1 MHLKSILLIILMLST
16 FVAKAK
22 GIDTE
27 LIKINQ
33 IRAEHFERG
42 NQLDTLHLEK
52 FVESESEIV
61 KKFALFI
68 KAIYDLENSRNAAD
82 KKITDLIDEKKW
94 LNDIGLKNFGLLA
107 IDDLFRICMSSKRY
121 LLFHQINIILNHDKP
136 FSLMSYA
143 YDSYLF
149 LKSGN
154 LYNFFERQNIF
165 KNLFIIKIDSFKSE
179 YSKDVLNRLK
189 CNLISIGLSNYDST
203 NQIKFFNKL
212 KEIANEDV
220 NNNSPIEDVLFL
232 NELAN
237 WQIIKNFDKYNK
249 ILVNKLNLEFSPSFI
264 IRVTYNN
271 FSWKQNSN
279 NYFID
284 LLNKNKYPLQI
295 YLNSCLD
302 FYWHDYESIK
312 INFEDRFWSWGQYD
326 FSSAIMEEK
335 KDSIINFK
343 YLDSLLNHNYFFE
356 PNWNYLQL
364 SSVIKRRTISREL
377 SDVINNIKKLRYN
390 QNAFDGQINA
400 INLYNQYHKLDMTE
414 LIDFSNI
421 FFGPT
426 ILLDEYNKIKNE
438 LTFDTTYTKRYDS
451 IIGLIN
457 FLKETNYF
465 KGYFS
470 NEKSYLLNGLM
481 NICTVLK
488 NIFLSRKLYNQ
499 YDLVSEFFD
508 FPLTDSIPNSLK
520 VIKDKYRF
528 LNFSRNASL
537 QNKFIFDSLFI
548 SQLNFYQTQHIK
560 NDSLR
565 NEQDFYSDIA
575 KNISIEI
582 HSRGSINDSTLIHH
596 LSYQQLQNELI
607 DRFSEDN
614 TVYNQGIDSL
624 QAIISYKNNY
634 FCIDDSKLKIPRY
647 NDTLYYSFINELNN
661 FIAGRSVIDSNSH
674 IIAYIIAEDYY
685 HKGINQSSSLDSIK
699 EYLYIAYS
707 DSRNAFFKKLIS
719 LDSLYSIIDLNN
731 PKSSNFFSPTYFQV
745 IDNNSKNLYNILLK
759 PIEGFIDSTNK
770 YKLLLPNILMT
781 LPLDYVFSK
790 EKGFLPRFNDYS
802 GMTAITF
809 EDKNIKRHF
818 LDTITVFSE
827 MMYNDVYCNINKAN
841 NPYLRGGIS
850 ELKYS
855 NIEMQG
861 IKESMKVKTYRGTEA
876 TKTNFLNSLLN
887 KTTTNLHLI
896 THGSYIPIPDFNT
909 QKNNI
914 YNNENISYSS
924 IPGKS
929 TERQLLLFSSDSTN
943 HLNKN
948 NLLLSEEIKYLDD
961 LSHINLVFL
970 SACETGLIDDNRSN
984 KIGFSGFA
992 KEFIDRGVKSVIA
1005 TRWKIQDK
1013 AASEFAKDYY
1023 KNLAKY
1029 NDYGEAF
1036 YITKKNYFKENKAP
1050 ATWTSYVFIK

>member
-1 MHLKSILLIILMLST
+1 MHLKSILLVLLLLST
-16 FVAKAK
+16 FFAKAK

-42 NQLDTLHLEK
+42 NQLDTLKLAK

-61 KKFALFI
+61 RKFALLI

-165 KNLFIIKIDSFKSE
+165 KNLFIVRIDSFKLE

-212 KEIANEDV
+212 KEIANEEV

-284 LLNKNKYPLQI
+284 LLNKNKYPLEI
-295 YLNSCLD
+295 YLNVCLD
-302 FYWHDYESIK
+302 FFWHDYESIK
-312 INFEDRFWSWGQYD
+312 IKFDKKFWTLGQFD
-326 FSSAIMEEK
+326 FTSALIEEK
-335 KDSIINFK
+335 EDSIPNFK
-343 YLDSLLNHNYFFE
+343 YLDSLLNLNYFFE
-356 PNWNYLQL
+356 PNWNYFQL
-364 SSVIKRRTISREL
+364 YSVLKRRTNSNDINNEIKNINRVRYNH
-377 SDVINNIKKLRYN
+377 DAFVNQKNVINL
-390 QNAFDGQINA
+390 F
-400 INLYNQYHKLDMTE
+400 NQYNKLDLTN
-414 LIDFSNI
+414 LIDYSNI
-421 FFGPT
+421 FFGPYL
-426 ILLDEYNKIKNE
+426 LLDDYNKLKDELILDKKNNA
-438 LTFDTTYTKRYDS
+438 RYDS
-451 IIGLIN
+451 IINLIK

-465 KGYFS
+465 SGYFS
-470 NEKSYLLNGLM
+470 NEKSYLFNGLV
-481 NICTVLK
+481 NVCIVLK
-488 NIFLSRKLYNQ
+488 SILKTKKLYNQ
-499 YDLVSEFFD
+499 YDIVSEFIE
-508 FPLTDSIPNSLK
+508 FPLADSMPNKLKIITDK
-520 VIKDKYRF
+520 MRF
-528 LNFSRNASL
+528 LNFSKNAS
-537 QNKFIFDSLFI
+537 QSDKVNFDSLFI
-548 SQLNFYQTQHIK
+548 SQLNLYQNQKIK
-560 NDSLR
+560 NDSLKFEY
-565 NEQDFYSDIA
+565 NFYTDIA

-582 HSRGSINDSTLIHH
+582 HSRGTINDSTLIHH

-685 HKGINQSSSLDSIK
+685 DNGINQSSSLDSIK
-699 EYLYIAYS
+699 EYLFIAYS

-896 THGSYIPIPDFNT
+896 THGSYIPLPDFNT
-909 QKNNI
+909 QRNNI

-943 HLNKN
+943 QLSKN
-948 NLLLSEEIKYLDD
+948 NLLISEEIKYLDD

-1013 AASEFAKDYY
+1013 AASEFAKVYY

-1036 YITKKNYFKENKAP
+1036 YKTKENYFKEKKTP